1 MRCIKSC
8 FKFRGPNKNPMDYYS
23 YYLKYYYYW
32 LYSIYM
38 PPTMTSWL
46 MSIAKKLPNTA

>member
-1 MRCIKSC
+1 
-8 FKFRGPNKNPMDYYS
+8 MDYYS

-46 MSIAKKLPNTA
+46 MSIAKKVTEHRLVYHI